1 MCLSSI
7 ARSLE
12 MSLSSIARSGE
23 MCLSS
28 IARSLEMCLSS
39 IAQSPGNV
47 PVLDRAVSGNV
58 PVLDRALS
66 GNVPVLDRAG
76 QRNVPVLD
84 RAVCGKCACP
94 RSRVLREMCLSS
106 IARSL
111 EMCLSSIAPCPQS
124 RRSTK
129 CAWPLRSRRSIGGAR
144 EFWIGIEDGCARVV
158 AGSANAVRRLAN
170 AIRPQASA
178 AAGSARRSVRRGPRG
193 CGCWIHNHDSAR
205 VCRAPSRARRE
216 RVDTRGSGT

>member
-1 MCLSSI
+1 MQDMHNWVWSLATLPLACHAVMRFGRRKCACPRSRGLWKCACPGSRGLWKCACPRSR
-7 ARSLE
+7 RSL
-12 MSLSSIARSGE
+12 R
-23 MCLSS
+23 
-28 IARSLEMCLSS
+28 
-39 IAQSPGNV
+39 
-47 PVLDRAVSGNV
+47 
-58 PVLDRALS
+58 
-66 GNVPVLDRAG
+66 
-76 QRNVPVLD
+76 
-84 RAVCGKCACP
+84 KCACP
-94 RSRVLREMCLSS
+94 RSRVLRDMCLSS
-106 IARSL
+106 IARSVGNVPVL
-111 EMCLSSIAPCPQS
+111 DRAFSGKCACPRSRGLWKCACPRS